1 METSWWTCPGC
12 GVDAELP
19 EVGAVG
25 YEMPCPDCPEAMV
38 LWREGVLAAALER
51 AGELG
56 PTARRPGGALA
67 ALAAAADTTPVSTA
81 ASALR

>member
-38 LWREGVLAAALER
+38 LWREGVLAAA
-51 AGELG
+51 
-56 PTARRPGGALA
+56 
-67 ALAAAADTTPVSTA
+67 
-81 ASALR
+81 